1 MCGIVQVIG
10 YELMFIVI
18 KIYPSLVST
27 YGIDN
32 VWAVFAAFCVL
43 SALYGAFVM
52 PETKGKSLDEILT
65 SFKPRGK
72 PIENGLP

>member
-18 KIYPSLVST
+18 KIYPSSVST
-27 YGIDN
+27 YGIEN
-32 VWAVFAAFCVL
+32 VWSVFAGFCVF

-65 SFKPRGK
+65 SFKSHEK